1 MIQIPPKIQRLL
13 ERVPRINPRHSG
25 FSQKWTVLGY
35 ALGFFRRKQVKSTF
49 ILFYA
54 VWAVVLW
61 AYIPQAP
68 RLFTLD
74 ANGTPALTQLIS
86 DGVTLSFSER
96 LTRLLQNSQQL
107 WGACVLFGILPMI
120 FVKFLFREK
129 LSDYGISLGELKRV
143 RNLFLM
149 FVPLSVLLTWLT
161 GKNVNYF
168 GTYPYDPW
176 LLGGNSSI
184 AEGRAFLLIYFA
196 MYVLLYYVSWEFF
209 FRGFLQI
216 GTERSVGCFNAI
228 LIGTAF
234 STFAHLGPHA
244 MVETIGAIGGGIL
257 WGFFV
262 YRTRSILPSLL
273 MHATLGIGLDFFL
286 LYYFL

>member
-1 MIQIPPKIQRLL
+1 MIQIPPKIRRFL
-13 ERVPRINPRHSG
+13 EQSPRINPRHSG
-25 FSQKWTVLGY
+25 FGQEWTVLKY
-35 ALGFFRRKQVKSTF
+35 VIGFFRRKQVKSTF

-74 ANGTPALTQLIS
+74 ATGNVVVNQPDCASLSPA
-86 DGVTLSFSER
+86 ER
-96 LTRLLQNSQQL
+96 VIFLLMDSQQL
-107 WGACVLFGILPMI
+107 WGAFVLFGLLPML

-143 RNLFLM
+143 RNLVLV
-149 FVPLSVLLTWLT
+149 FVPLSIWLTWVT
-161 GKNVNYF
+161 GENIDYF
-168 GTYPYDPW
+168 GTYPYNPMI
-176 LLGGNSSI
+176 LGGHSSI
-184 AEGRAFLLIYFA
+184 AEGHSFLLIYFTL
-196 MYVLLYYVSWEFF
+196 YVLLYYVSWEFF

>member
-1 MIQIPPKIQRLL
+1 MIQIPPKIRRFL
-13 ERVPRINPRHSG
+13 EQSPRINPRHSG
-25 FSQKWTVLGY
+25 FGQEWTVLKY
-35 ALGFFRRKQVKSTF
+35 VIGFFRRKQVKSTF

-74 ANGTPALTQLIS
+74 DVGNVVVNQPDCASLSPA
-86 DGVTLSFSER
+86 ER
-96 LTRLLQNSQQL
+96 VIFLLMDSQQL
-107 WGACVLFGILPMI
+107 WGAFVLFGLLPML

-143 RNLFLM
+143 RNLVLV
-149 FVPLSVLLTWLT
+149 FVPLSIWLTWVT
-161 GKNVNYF
+161 GENIDYF
-168 GTYPYDPW
+168 GTYPYNPMI
-176 LLGGNSSI
+176 LGGHSSI
-184 AEGRAFLLIYFA
+184 AEGHSFLLIYFTL
-196 MYVLLYYVSWEFF
+196 YVLLYYVSWEFF

>member
-1 MIQIPPKIQRLL
+1 MIQIPPKIQRFL
-13 ERVPRINPRHSG
+13 ERVQRINPRHSG
-25 FSQKWTVLGY
+25 FSQNWTVLGY
-35 ALGFFRRKQVKSTF
+35 VLGFFRRKQVKSTF

-74 ANGTPALTQLIS
+74 DVGNVVVNHPDCAS
-86 DGVTLSFSER
+86 LSFEER
-96 LTRLLQNSQQL
+96 VIFLLLDSQQL
-107 WGACVLFGILPMI
+107 WGAFILFGLLPMI

-129 LSDYGISLGELKRV
+129 LSDYGFSLGELKRV
-143 RNLFLM
+143 RNLALM
-149 FVPLSVLLTWLT
+149 FVPLSIWLTWAT
-161 GKNVNYF
+161 GENVRYF
-168 GTYPYDPW
+168 GTYPYNPMI
-176 LLGGNSSI
+176 LGGSSSI
-184 AEGRAFLLIYFA
+184 AEGRTFLLIYFTL
-196 MYVLLYYVSWEFF
+196 YVLLYYVSWEFF

-262 YRTRSILPSLL
+262 YRTRSILPSLI

>member
-1 MIQIPPKIQRLL
+1 MIQIPPKIRRFL
-13 ERVPRINPRHSG
+13 EQSPRINPRHSG
-25 FSQKWTVLGY
+25 FGQEWTVLKY
-35 ALGFFRRKQVKSTF
+35 VIGFFRRKQVKSTF

-74 ANGTPALTQLIS
+74 DVGNVVVNQPDCASLSPA
-86 DGVTLSFSER
+86 ER
-96 LTRLLQNSQQL
+96 VIFLLLDSQQL
-107 WGACVLFGILPMI
+107 WGAFVLFGLLPML
-120 FVKFLFREK
+120 FVKFLFWEK
-129 LSDYGISLGELKRV
+129 LSDYGISLGKLKRV
-143 RNLFLM
+143 RNLVLV
-149 FVPLSVLLTWLT
+149 FVPLSIWLTWVT
-161 GKNVNYF
+161 GENIDYF
-168 GTYPYDPW
+168 GTYPYNPMI
-176 LLGGNSSI
+176 LGGHSSI
-184 AEGRAFLLIYFA
+184 AEGHSFLLIYFTL
-196 MYVLLYYVSWEFF
+196 YVLLYYVSWEFF

>member
-1 MIQIPPKIQRLL
+1 MIQIPPKIQRFL
-13 ERVPRINPRHSG
+13 ERVQRINPRHSG

-35 ALGFFRRKQVKSTF
+35 VLGFFRRKQVKSTF

-61 AYIPQAP
+61 AYIPPAP

-74 ANGTPALTQLIS
+74 DVGNVVVNQPDCVSLSPA
-86 DGVTLSFSER
+86 ER
-96 LTRLLQNSQQL
+96 VIFLLLDSQKL
-107 WGACVLFGILPMI
+107 WGAFVLFGLLPML

-143 RNLFLM
+143 RNLVLM
-149 FVPLSVLLTWLT
+149 FVPLSIWLTWVT
-161 GKNVNYF
+161 GENVDYF
-168 GTYPYDPW
+168 GTYPYNPMI
-176 LLGGNSSI
+176 LGGHSSI
-184 AEGRAFLLIYFA
+184 AEGRRFLLIYFTL
-196 MYVLLYYVSWEFF
+196 YVLLYYVSWEFF

-234 STFAHLGPHA
+234 STFAHIGPHA